1 MVPPA
6 LLEGCQTPGPHEEDG
21 EEFFPG
27 NARLDGEIRALHR
40 LARNGAIP
48 TDVAD
53 RQLNTYLLAAGL
65 AYQQPRPSCHK
76 LVLPI
81 TDAPHF
87 NLLPDLGQTIHRLL
101 ARSPLPGSL
110 SAVLEQCLPCLR
122 HPPHTAPFTD
132 SQGVLLNLVLAL
144 LLGLYPGGTVKRP
157 SFRARARIYARV
169 HALLTSPPEAQ
180 TAFCR
185 DHRDVVLLAGME
197 YVARVLP
204 AHMPAQNRF
213 LSERDP
219 GSGVY
224 FRRVA
229 ALCDELRQTLD
240 DASDWPGTQAACAL
254 AVERVSRLKKAGTPS
269 AQRDPPFDL
278 SVLRAA
284 PDLAAYWD
292 APLLRGHQTP
302 DEFRLL
308 GKGLGLNGPLLGLIQ
323 REFQMHRLPRNLRQL
338 QLDCLARLAP
348 GAARA
353 TFLRTRQHVC
363 MRCALTHKAILPTR
377 LRLDTLRQQLVCSAC
392 AGTTLLSIDMVGRT
406 LSHRRQHY
414 YFCTGCASIQPYL
427 GVDTHN
433 LWRDDTDCP
442 HRPKAGAA
450 KSRPAC
456 VTCGEHAGPSVVERV
471 DHLTGLMRQ
480 FCFCARHAPRHDE
493 LAQCV
498 NARQLAANCE

>member
-1 MVPPA
+1 MAPSA
-6 LLEGCQTPGPHEEDG
+6 LLEGYQTPGPDEE
-21 EEFFPG
+21 EEFFPD
-27 NARLDGEIRALHR
+27 NPRLAGEIRALHR

-48 TDVAD
+48 TEVAD
-53 RQLNTYLLAAGL
+53 RQLNTFLLAAGL
-65 AYQQPRPSCHK
+65 AYQLPRSALCHK

-87 NLLPDLGQTIHRLL
+87 NLLPDLGQIIHRLL

-110 SAVLEQCLPCLR
+110 STVLEQCLPCLR
-122 HPPHTAPFTD
+122 HPPHAATFTD
-132 SQGVLLNLVLAL
+132 SQGVLLNLVLGL

-157 SFRARARIYARV
+157 SFQTRARIYTRV
-169 HALLTSPPEAQ
+169 HGLLTSPPEAQ

-185 DHRDVVLLAGME
+185 DHRDVVLLASME

-204 AHMPAQNRF
+204 AHMPAQARF

-219 GSGVY
+219 GSGAY

-254 AVERVSRLKKAGTPS
+254 AVERVSRLKKAGSPS
-269 AQRDPPFDL
+269 VQRDPSFDPSL
-278 SVLRAA
+278 LRTL
-284 PDLAAYWD
+284 PDIAAYWD
-292 APLLRGHQTP
+292 APLLRGDQTP

-308 GKGLGLNGPLLGLIQ
+308 GKALGLDGPLLGLIQ
-323 REFQMHRLPRNLRQL
+323 RDFQVHRLPSNLRQL
-338 QLDCLARLAP
+338 QLDRLARIAP
-348 GAARA
+348 GTSRA

-377 LRLDTLRQQLVCSAC
+377 LRLDTLRQCLICSVC
-392 AGTTLLSIDMVGRT
+392 AGTTLLSIDMVGRS
-406 LSHRRQHY
+406 LSHRREHY
-414 YFCTGCASIQPYL
+414 YFCPGCTRIQPYL
-427 GVDTHN
+427 GEDAPH
-433 LWRDDTDCP
+433 LWRDDIDCQ
-442 HRPKAGAA
+442 HRTKAGSA
-450 KSRPAC
+450 KTRQAC
-456 VTCGEHAGPSVVERV
+456 VACGDHAGPNVVERV

-480 FCFCARHAPRHDE
+480 FFFCARHAPRHDE

-498 NARQLAANCE
+498 NARQLAPYCE